1 MKKALR
7 LLLAQVIW
15 LFAGVL
21 IGTFF
26 YCLYNHSISSITG
39 INSPVWTK
47 ENLAVSVFIVTQIF
61 VFCSGFIL
69 IASKIRRPGGVLQ
82 LTAFILCQFLTWCL
96 ILPLSTHLERKYVS
110 THASSLLSEMDE
122 NQNLSNDYFRQ
133 SENEIFYFLNK
144 NNSRAVK
151 IETTQSGSVNVI
163 NIEDPSK
170 LSISQN
176 AKPYKDILIKNT
188 FKTNNSDYSFFGI
201 LLFSA
206 KRDLD
211 RGLSFWIGY
220 LTLALALA
228 SIYGISG
235 ISGWRIAN
243 FTICGI
249 LYGIVLFINGFYW
262 APAMTGFRNLSF
274 LQTNFFRCLSLYFS
288 APLLVIL
295 NLTFSLVLIITGTA
309 KFIIKKKRGL

>member
-1 MKKALR
+1 MKKALQ
-7 LLLAQVIW
+7 LLLAQIIW

-21 IGTFF
+21 TGTFF
-26 YCLYNHSISSITG
+26 YCLYNHSISSIAG
-39 INSPVWTK
+39 FNSPVWTK

-61 VFCSGFIL
+61 AFCSGFIL
-69 IASKIRRPGGVLQ
+69 IATKIRKPGGVLQ
-82 LTAFILCQFLTWCL
+82 LVAFILCQFLAWCL

-110 THASSLLSEMDE
+110 THASSLLSETDE
-122 NQNLSNDYFRQ
+122 NMYLSPEFFRQ
-133 SENEIFYFLNK
+133 SEDDIYYFLNK

-151 IETTQSGSVNVI
+151 IETSHNGSVSVI
-163 NIEDPSK
+163 NITDPSK
-170 LSISQN
+170 LSISEN

-188 FKTNNSDYSFFGI
+188 FKNDSSEYSFFGI

-211 RGLSFWIGY
+211 RGVSFWIGF

-228 SIYGISG
+228 SIYGVSG
-235 ISGWRIAN
+235 ISGWRIASLT
-243 FTICGI
+243 FCGI
-249 LYGIVLFINGFYW
+249 LYGLVLFVNGFYW
-262 APAMTGFRNLSF
+262 APAMTGFRNLGF
-274 LQTNFFRCLSLYFS
+274 LQTNFFRGLSLYFS

-295 NLTFSLVLIITGTA
+295 NLTFSLAMIITGTV